1 MMVVS
6 ALVHFKT
13 LVFFLYLADLALNG
27 MGIAD
32 LEAHLEGSTVNKR
45 MR

>member
-1 MMVVS
+1 VQC
-6 ALVHFKT
+6 KT
-13 LVFFLYLADLALNG
+13 LVFFCTFFLADLALNG

-32 LEAHLEGSTVNKR
+32 LEAPLEGSTVNKR